1 MKTLNSDRLAYSV
14 ADVID
19 LTGLSRATIYRQ
31 MAAGHLT
38 YLKVGSRTLI
48 KREAIEAFLN
58 GETAR

>member
-1 MKTLNSDRLAYSV
+1 MKTLTGNRLAYSV
-14 ADVID
+14 ADVIE

-31 MAAGHLT
+31 MAAGRLT

-58 GETAR
+58 GQS

>member
-1 MKTLNSDRLAYSV
+1 MRTLASDRLTYSV
-14 ADVID
+14 NDVIE

-31 MAAGHLT
+31 MNAGHLA

-58 GETAR
+58 GQS